1 MARRV
6 DDVKSKFRPLTDRT
20 VVNSLA
26 RCLHEQFPRIGGPRI
41 RHLCAEMIIETLD
54 AHLVSQRRLSHGQV
68 VWMATAED
76 DPPRRHRKAAETRTV
91 PVILEL
97 STDDDIQA
105 RIDRV
110 KPKDL
115 RLAKILRLCRQ
126 AYEQGG
132 LLSNSDLAELLSA
145 DSSTIGSLIASYERE
160 NACVVPR
167 RATIH
172 DVGTGVTHKRIIC
185 RKRYI
190 EGKASHVIAKET
202 CHTRESVDRYLA
214 AFSRVRQCRK
224 EGLSKEQI
232 SFTLNCSKTLVQDY
246 FDIDDEIEAGRPAPS
261 QVKNDE
267 GNNNE
272 HM

>member
-6 DDVKSKFRPLTDRT
+6 DDVKSKFRSLTDRT
-20 VVNSLA
+20 VVNSLS

-41 RHLCAEMIIETLD
+41 RHLCAEMILETLD
-54 AHLVSQRRLSHGQV
+54 THLVAQKRLSHGQV

-76 DPPRRHRKAAETRTV
+76 DPPRRHRKASETRTV
-91 PVILEL
+91 PVILDL
-97 STDDDIQA
+97 STDDDIQS
-105 RIDRV
+105 RIERA
-110 KPKDL
+110 KPSE
-115 RLAKILRLCRQ
+115 RLLSKALRLCQQ
-126 AYEQGG
+126 AYKQGG
-132 LLSNSDLAELLSA
+132 LLSNSDLAELLSRDA
-145 DSSTIGSLIASYERE
+145 SAIGSLVAKHERE
-160 NACVVPR
+160 NDCVVPR

-214 AFSRVRQCRK
+214 TFSRVRQCRK

-232 SFTLNCSKTLVQDY
+232 SFTLGCSKALVQEY
-246 FDIDDEIEAGRPAPS
+246 FDIDDEIGRTQTEKEPGS
-261 QVKNDE
+261 KNVDL
-267 GNNNE
+267 
-272 HM
+272 

>member
-1 MARRV
+1 MARKV
-6 DDVKSKFRPLTDRT
+6 DDVKSKFKPLKERT
-20 VVNSLA
+20 IVNSLSQ
-26 RCLHEQFPRIGGPRI
+26 CLHEQFPRIGGPRI
-41 RHLCAEMIIETLD
+41 RTLCAEMILDTLE
-54 AHLVSQRRLSHGQV
+54 ANLVLQARLSHGHI

-76 DPPRRHRKAAETRTV
+76 DPPRRYRKTSETKTV

-97 STDDDIQA
+97 STNDDVQA

-110 KPKDL
+110 KPQD
-115 RLAKILRLCRQ
+115 RLLSKVLRLCRQ

-132 LLSNSDLAELLSA
+132 VLSNSDLAELLSRDA
-145 DSSTIGSLIASYERE
+145 SAIGSLIANYERQ
-160 NACVVPR
+160 NDCVVPR

-190 EGKASHVIAKET
+190 EGKPSHIIAKET

-214 AFSRVRQCRK
+214 MFSRVRHCRQ

-232 SFTLNCSKTLVQDY
+232 SFTLNCSKTLVQEY
-246 FDIDDEIEAGRPAPS
+246 FEIDDEMPS
-261 QVKNDE
+261 GEDVHNA
-267 GNNNE
+267 
-272 HM
+272 

>member
-1 MARRV
+1 MMARHV
-6 DDVKSKFRPLTDRT
+6 DDVKSKFRPLKDRT

-26 RCLHEQFPRIGGPRI
+26 QCLHEQFPRIGGPRI
-41 RHLCAEMIIETLD
+41 RNLCAEMILETLD
-54 AHLVSQRRLSHGQV
+54 THLVSQKRLSHGQV

-76 DPPRRHRKAAETRTV
+76 DPPKRYRKTSETKLV
-91 PVILEL
+91 PVILDL
-97 STDDDIQA
+97 STEDDIEA
-105 RIDRV
+105 RIARA
-110 KPKDL
+110 KPRE
-115 RLAKILRLCRQ
+115 RLLSKVLRLCQQ

-132 LLSNSDLAELLSA
+132 VLSNSDLAELLSRDA
-145 DSSTIGSLIASYERE
+145 SSIGSVIAKYERE
-160 NACVVPR
+160 NGCVVPR

-190 EGKASHVIAKET
+190 EGKPTHLIAKET

-232 SFTLNCSKTLVQDY
+232 SFTLGCSRSLVHEY
-246 FDIDDEIEAGRPAPS
+246 FDIDDEMELAQSGSDARS
-261 QVKNDE
+261 QNAD
-267 GNNNE
+267 
-272 HM
+272 M